1 MKQTFRKGASHM
13 HINIFETKSDKELIE
28 LYRQFL
34 EAEKLGGFPED
45 TELGIIKKQYENDFG
60 ANTVIM
66 LQIELT
72 RTIADKWYKEKLS
85 I

>member
-1 MKQTFRKGASHM
+1 M

-45 TELGIIKKQYENDFG
+45 TELGIIKKQYENDFRT
-60 ANTVIM
+60 NTVIM

-72 RTIADKWYKEKLS
+72 HTIADKWYKEKLS